1 MNRRI
6 ALLAA
11 LLIAPGCRKAAEVPS
26 MPSRLQQALQGLSAQ
41 DPCDRLIPLEW
52 PTSWPVP
59 TGKGGGREFKVF
71 FYPLGGP
78 RNEIKVSAP
87 LGEAVFD
94 ADSGKPSQCR
104 RLPGALTVLSQTRWG
119 AKVEAMS
126 MKELEARST
135 DLYAASEEMGKLYA
149 AKAALSAAQRKKAEA
164 YGRLFQDLV
173 EPALRPYYQAL
184 NPDFWKW
191 LAENGAPV
199 LP

>member
-1 MNRRI
+1 
-6 ALLAA
+6 
-11 LLIAPGCRKAAEVPS
+11 

-41 DPCDRLIPLEW
+41 DPCDKLIPLEW
-52 PTSWPVP
+52 PASWPVP

-71 FYPLGGP
+71 FYPIGGG
-78 RNEIKVSAP
+78 RGEFKLSAP

-104 RLPGALTVLSQTRWG
+104 RLPGALTVLSQERWG
-119 AKVEAMS
+119 AKAEAMS
-126 MKELEARST
+126 MKEFEARSV
-135 DLYAASEEMGKLYA
+135 DLYAASEEMGKLYG
-149 AKAALSAAQRKKAEA
+149 AKAPLSAAQREKAEA

-191 LAENGAPV
+191 LAENGAPA